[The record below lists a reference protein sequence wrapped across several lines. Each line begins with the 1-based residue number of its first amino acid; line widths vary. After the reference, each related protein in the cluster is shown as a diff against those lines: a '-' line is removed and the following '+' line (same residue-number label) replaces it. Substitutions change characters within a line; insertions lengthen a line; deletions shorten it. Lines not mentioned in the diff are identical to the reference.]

1 MLAHRDG
8 PGEIHGRIVFMKKYL
23 LVVALVFV
31 ALVGGGLV
39 FLATWDIPPPTQ
51 PMEQVIPNDR
61 FIQ

>member
-1 MLAHRDG
+1 
-8 PGEIHGRIVFMKKYL
+8 MKKYL

-61 FIQ
+61 FVQ